1 MRRLHA
7 RYPFL
12 EASREAVQEAEV
24 DLADLIRERGPPVER
39 GVERVERALLAGT
52 VAPESRWGTRAELL
66 SYPVARVLVSLL
78 STPGVVEKYAAAEAA
93 LAHRR
98 FTEDFDADARLRST
112 DRERL
117 SLDALLADFG
127 LAAAVQPTGD
137 GGFRIDATDYLRFAS
152 GLEDDRWRLVSR
164 ELHDGRLPVARTELY
179 TLLREAVRR
188 RVADGLPLSVPEGV
202 ADALSDEVGTLR
214 EAIADVDAD
223 LSGPPGAVVPELF
236 PPCVRALLD
245 RVGGGAALPPD
256 ARLALVAFLSG
267 LDLDADGLLE
277 FCDADDLDTAESLR
291 YQFERLA
298 DERGPAFP
306 IPSCGTMVARGLCVN
321 RDEVCEEIAH
331 PVAYYGTRL
340 DRADRPD
347 AKTDT
352 DRRRS

>member
-12 EASREAVQEAEV
+12 DASREAVQDAEV
-24 DLADLIRERGPPVER
+24 DLADLIRERGAPVER

-78 STPGVVEKYAAAEAA
+78 SAPGVLEKYAAAEAA

-98 FTEDFDADARLRST
+98 FTDDFDADARLRST

-127 LAAAVQPTGD
+127 LASAVRPTGD
-137 GGFRIDATDYLRFAS
+137 GGFRIDATAYLRFAS
-152 GLEDDRWRLVSR
+152 GLEGDRWRLVSR
-164 ELHDGRLPVARTELY
+164 ELRDGHLPASRTELY

-188 RVADGLPLSVPEGV
+188 RVADGLPLSVPDDI
-202 ADALSDEVGTLR
+202 ADALSNEVGTLR

-223 LSGPPGAVVPELF
+223 LSGAPDVVVPELF

-245 RVGGGAALPPD
+245 RADGDEELPPD
-256 ARLALVAFLSG
+256 ARFALVAFLSG

-277 FCDADDLDTAESLR
+277 FYGADDLDTAESLR
-291 YQFERLA
+291 YQFERLSG
-298 DERGPAFP
+298 ERGPAFP
-306 IPSCGTMVARGLCVN
+306 IPSCATMVERGLCVN
-321 RDEVCEEIAH
+321 RDDVCEEIAH

-340 DRADRPD
+340 ERSGRSDRPGQSD
-347 AKTDT
+347 AGN
-352 DRRRS
+352 

>member
-12 EASREAVQEAEV
+12 QASREAVGDAEV

-78 STPGVVEKYAAAEAA
+78 STPGAVEKYAAAEAA

-98 FTEDFDADARLRST
+98 FTDDFDDDARLRST

-117 SLDALLADFG
+117 SLDALLADFD
-127 LAAAVQPTGD
+127 LSSAVRPTGD
-137 GGFRIDATDYLRFAS
+137 GGFRVDATDYLRFAS
-152 GLEDDRWRLVSR
+152 GLEEDRWRLVSR
-164 ELHDGRLPVARTELY
+164 QLYDGHLPVSRTELY
-179 TLLREAVRR
+179 TLLREAVHR
-188 RVADGLPLSVPEGV
+188 RVAEGLPLSVPGGI
-202 ADALSDEVGTLR
+202 ADALEPEVAQLR
-214 EAIADVDAD
+214 EAVADVDAD
-223 LSGPPGAVVPELF
+223 LAGAPDDVVPELF
-236 PPCVRALLD
+236 PPCVEALLD
-245 RVGGGAALPPD
+245 RANGGEDLPPE
-256 ARLALVAFLSG
+256 ARFALVAFLSG
-267 LDLDADGLLE
+267 LDLDADGLL
-277 FCDADDLDTAESLR
+277 DLYGADDLETGESLR

-306 IPSCGTMVARGLCVN
+306 IPSCATMVERGLCVN
-321 RDEVCEEIAH
+321 PDEVCEGISH

-340 DRADRPD
+340 DRDDRSEAED
-347 AKTDT
+347 
-352 DRRRS
+352 

>member
-12 EASREAVQEAEV
+12 RASREAVQDAEV

-78 STPGVVEKYAAAEAA
+78 STPGAVEKYAAAEAA

-98 FTEDFDADARLRST
+98 FTDDFDDDARLRST

-117 SLDALLADFG
+117 SLDALLADFD
-127 LAAAVQPTGD
+127 LASAVRPTGD
-137 GGFRIDATDYLRFAS
+137 GGFRVDATDYLRLAS
-152 GLEDDRWRLVSR
+152 GLEEDRWRLVSR
-164 ELHDGRLPVARTELY
+164 ELRDGGLPVSRTELY
-179 TLLREAVRR
+179 TLLGEAVRR
-188 RVADGLPLSVPEGV
+188 RVAEGLPLSVPDGI
-202 ADALSDEVGTLR
+202 ADALEPEVAQLR
-214 EAIADVDAD
+214 EAVADLDAD
-223 LSGPPGAVVPELF
+223 LADTPDDVVPELF
-236 PPCVRALLD
+236 PPCVTALLD
-245 RVGGGAALPPD
+245 RANGGEDLPPE
-256 ARLALVAFLSG
+256 ARFALVAFLSG

-277 FCDADDLDTAESLR
+277 LYGADDLETGESLR

-306 IPSCGTMVARGLCVN
+306 IPSCATMVDRGLCVN
-321 RDEVCEEIAH
+321 PDEVCEEISH
-331 PVAYYGTRL
+331 PVAYYATRL
-340 DRADRPD
+340 DRDDRPEAED
-347 AKTDT
+347 
-352 DRRRS
+352 

>member
-12 EASREAVQEAEV
+12 GASREAVQAAEV

-52 VAPESRWGTRAELL
+52 VAPESRWSTRAELL

-78 STPGVVEKYAAAEAA
+78 STPGVVEKYAAAEAT

-98 FTEDFDADARLRST
+98 FTEDFDADAQLRST

-117 SLDALLADFG
+117 SLDGMLADFDLSSG
-127 LAAAVQPTGD
+127 VRPIGD
-137 GGFRIDATDYLRFAS
+137 GGFRIGVTDYLRFAT

-164 ELHDGRLPVARTELY
+164 ELHGGTLPVSRTELY

-188 RVADGLPLSVPEGV
+188 RVAEGLPLSVPEGI
-202 ADALSDEVGTLR
+202 AEALSPEVGTLR

-223 LSGPPGAVVPELF
+223 LANAPDAVVPELF
-236 PPCVRALLD
+236 PPCVEALLD
-245 RVGGGAALPPD
+245 RREEGEELPPN
-256 ARLALVAFLSG
+256 ARFALVAFLAG
-267 LDLDADGLLE
+267 LDLDAEGLVE
-277 FCDADDLDTAESLR
+277 FYDPEDPETAESLR
-291 YQFERLA
+291 YQFERLS

-306 IPSCGTMVARGLCVN
+306 IPSCATMVERGLCVN
-321 RDEVCEEIAH
+321 PDEICEGIAH
-331 PVAYYGTRL
+331 PVAYYATRL
-340 DRADRPD
+340 DRADRPAVED
-347 AKTDT
+347 
-352 DRRRS
+352 

>member
-12 EASREAVQEAEV
+12 GDSREAVQAAEV

-78 STPGVVEKYAAAEAA
+78 SAPGVVEKYAAAEAA

-117 SLDALLADFG
+117 SLDVLLADFD
-127 LAAAVQPTGD
+127 LRSVTPTGD
-137 GGFRIDATDYLRFAS
+137 GGFTVTVTDYLRLAS
-152 GLEDDRWRLVSR
+152 SLEDDRWRLVSR
-164 ELHDGRLPVARTELY
+164 ELRDGRLPVSRTELY

-188 RVADGLPLSVPEGV
+188 RVAEGLPLSVPEGI
-202 ADALSDEVGTLR
+202 ADALAPEVGTLR

-223 LSGPPGAVVPELF
+223 LSGVPDAVVPELF

-245 RVGGGAALPPD
+245 RIDGGEELPPE
-256 ARLALVAFLSG
+256 ARFALVAFLSG
-267 LDLDADGLLE
+267 LDLGDDDFLELYGADGLE
-277 FCDADDLDTAESLR
+277 TAESLR
-291 YQFERLA
+291 YQFDRLA

-306 IPSCGTMVARGLCVN
+306 IPSCATMVDRELCVN
-321 RDEVCEEIAH
+321 RDDVCEEISH
-331 PVAYYGTRL
+331 PVAYYATRIE
-340 DRADRPD
+340 RAGGSD
-347 AKTDT
+347 AVD
-352 DRRRS
+352 SAGSEG

>member
-7 RYPFL
+7 RYPL
-12 EASREAVQEAEV
+12 LGASREAVEEAEV
-24 DLADLIRERGPPVER
+24 DLADLLRERGPSVER

-78 STPGVVEKYAAAEAA
+78 STPGVVEKYASAEAA

-98 FTEDFDADARLRST
+98 FTEDFDDDARLRST

-117 SLDALLADFG
+117 SLDALLADFD
-127 LAAAVQPTGD
+127 LATAVRPTGD
-137 GGFRIDATDYLRFAS
+137 GGFRIDATAYLRLAS
-152 GLEDDRWRLVSR
+152 GLEADRWRLVSR
-164 ELHDGRLPVARTELY
+164 ELRDGELPVSRTELY

-188 RVADGLPLSVPEGV
+188 RVAEGLPLSVPDGV
-202 ADALSDEVGTLR
+202 ADALSGEVERLR

-223 LSGPPGAVVPELF
+223 LAGAPDAVVPELF

-245 RVGGGAALPPD
+245 RAGADGELPPD
-256 ARLALVAFLSG
+256 ARFALVAFLSG
-267 LDLDADGLLE
+267 LDLDADDVVELHGT
-277 FCDADDLDTAESLR
+277 DDIDTAESLR

-306 IPSCGTMVARGLCVN
+306 IPSCATMVDRGLCVN
-321 RDEVCEEIAH
+321 PDEVCEEITH

-347 AKTDT
+347 AE
-352 DRRRS
+352 RSEN

>member
-12 EASREAVQEAEV
+12 EASREAVQAAEV

-52 VAPESRWGTRAELL
+52 VSSESRWGTRAELL

-78 STPGVVEKYAAAEAA
+78 SVPGVVEKYAAAEAA

-127 LAAAVQPTGD
+127 LASAVDPTGD
-137 GGFRIDATDYLRFAS
+137 GGFRIDATAYLRFAS
-152 GLEDDRWRLVSR
+152 GLEEDRWRLVSR
-164 ELHDGRLPVARTELY
+164 ELRDGRLPVSRTELY

-188 RVADGLPLSVPEGV
+188 RVAEGLPLSVPDSIAE
-202 ADALSDEVGTLR
+202 ALAPEVGTLR

-223 LSGPPGAVVPELF
+223 LAGAPDAVVPDLF

-245 RVGGGAALPPD
+245 RADGEEELPPE
-256 ARLALVAFLSG
+256 ARFALVAFLSG
-267 LDLDADGLLE
+267 LEIDAEDLSE
-277 FCDADDLDTAESLR
+277 FYGAEDPDVAESLR

-306 IPSCGTMVARGLCVN
+306 IPSCATMVERGLCVD
-321 RDEVCEEIAH
+321 RDDVCEEITH
-331 PVAYYGTRL
+331 PVAYYRTRL
-340 DRADRPD
+340 DRTD
-347 AKTDT
+347 AGD
-352 DRRRS
+352 

>member
-12 EASREAVQEAEV
+12 QASREAVREAEV

-78 STPGVVEKYAAAEAA
+78 STPGAVEKYAAAEAA

-98 FTEDFDADARLRST
+98 FTDDFDDDARLRST

-117 SLDALLADFG
+117 SLDALLADFD
-127 LAAAVQPTGD
+127 LASSVRPTGD
-137 GGFRIDATDYLRFAS
+137 GGFRVDATDYLRFAS
-152 GLEDDRWRLVSR
+152 GLEEDRWRLVSR
-164 ELHDGRLPVARTELY
+164 ELQDGGLPVSRAELY

-188 RVADGLPLSVPEGV
+188 RVAEGLPLSVPDGI
-202 ADALSDEVGTLR
+202 ADALEPEVGRLR
-214 EAIADVDAD
+214 EAVADLDAD
-223 LSGPPGAVVPELF
+223 LAGAPDDVVPELF
-236 PPCVRALLD
+236 PPCVTALLD
-245 RVGGGAALPPD
+245 RANDGEDLPPE
-256 ARLALVAFLSG
+256 ARFALVAFLSG
-267 LDLDADGLLE
+267 LDLDADGLL
-277 FCDADDLDTAESLR
+277 DLYGADDLETGESLR
-291 YQFERLA
+291 YQFERLS

-306 IPSCGTMVARGLCVN
+306 IPSCATMVDRGLCVN
-321 RDEVCEEIAH
+321 PDDVCEEISH

-340 DRADRPD
+340 DRDDRPEAED
-347 AKTDT
+347 
-352 DRRRS
+352 

>member
-12 EASREAVQEAEV
+12 QASREAVREAEV

-78 STPGVVEKYAAAEAA
+78 STPGAVEKYAAAEAA

-98 FTEDFDADARLRST
+98 FTDDFDDDARLRST

-117 SLDALLADFG
+117 SLDALLADFD
-127 LAAAVQPTGD
+127 LASSVRPTGD
-137 GGFRIDATDYLRFAS
+137 GGFRVDATDYLRFAS
-152 GLEDDRWRLVSR
+152 GLEEDRWRLVSR
-164 ELHDGRLPVARTELY
+164 ELQDGGLPVSRAELY

-188 RVADGLPLSVPEGV
+188 RVAEGLPLSVPDGI
-202 ADALSDEVGTLR
+202 ADALEPEVGRLR
-214 EAIADVDAD
+214 EAVADLDAD
-223 LSGPPGAVVPELF
+223 LAGAPDDVVPELF
-236 PPCVRALLD
+236 PPCVTALLD
-245 RVGGGAALPPD
+245 RANDGEDLPPE
-256 ARLALVAFLSG
+256 ARFSLVAFLSG
-267 LDLDADGLLE
+267 LDLDADGLL
-277 FCDADDLDTAESLR
+277 DLYGADDLETGESLR
-291 YQFERLA
+291 YQFERLS

-306 IPSCGTMVARGLCVN
+306 IPSCATMVDRGLCVN
-321 RDEVCEEIAH
+321 PDDVCEEISH

-340 DRADRPD
+340 DRDDRPEAED
-347 AKTDT
+347 
-352 DRRRS
+352 